1 MSTLFTYHCLI
12 EKKQWKES
20 THFCF
25 TKSTAIVVILLSG
38 DVLNIVVVV
47 KLLVIFTGQ
56 EDGGG
61 LGRLVM
67 VPIANQNENV
77 KLHNMP
83 MVAPWNMT
91 RMRMLNYI
99 TCQWKRPDISHV
111 FVYSSLVSTKYNLL
125 SSHIFIGLILLTTST
140 TFHITRW

>member
-1 MSTLFTYHCLI
+1 
-12 EKKQWKES
+12 
-20 THFCF
+20 
-25 TKSTAIVVILLSG
+25 LLSG

-83 MVAPWNMT
+83 MVAP
-91 RMRMLNYI
+91 
-99 TCQWKRPDISHV
+99 
-111 FVYSSLVSTKYNLL
+111 
-125 SSHIFIGLILLTTST
+125 
-140 TFHITRW
+140 

>member
-1 MSTLFTYHCLI
+1 
-12 EKKQWKES
+12 
-20 THFCF
+20 
-25 TKSTAIVVILLSG
+25 
-38 DVLNIVVVV
+38 
-47 KLLVIFTGQ
+47 
-56 EDGGG
+56 
-61 LGRLVM
+61 M

-99 TCQWKRPDISHV
+99 TYQWKRPEISHV